1 MKNTSSHEDLDLI
14 QDSSLKERLLE
25 DLEDHLDDLRA
36 AGKSVDRP
44 WDQLG
49 DPLSLARQ
57 VNTIYQPWLK
67 HIFFGIFSCLISLF
81 LFYLSFLALTFLDTP
96 LQQNTSVFVL
106 EILGKMMS
114 LGLIA
119 TFLFALTLSITR
131 WYLSFFGKSFR
142 GMVFVRGVAYL
153 PLFLVF
159 ILEVLRFISLAVAPS
174 LSDEVSNLII
184 SGFIS
189 TLLGFILNF
198 FIIIFAQKVAF
209 RYALRVQKWHK
220 KVLNY
225 VPYLLAAL
233 MTIGLVSLSIDSL
246 SEEMLLFLVFSMIL
260 VLICY
265 LLLWGFTSAALGHLF
280 VTLQIPAIYGFVV
293 VTTIPFALLL
303 MILCRRF
310 FKKPFIYF
318 ERLLLALL
326 LPAFLIVPFK
336 KHDIPPINWNA
347 PLVWSWEDLEK
358 QQLSFTY
365 PWSASLMRSN
375 DGQNVSYQAEA
386 QSESI
391 EVTQQGGFSY
401 LVDRDGIKMMEFK
414 GFDEY
419 SHNYESKRED
429 FPAEFTCEKRITDVE
444 QVTILTD
451 DLFQQNGPFGI
462 DCAVLFY
469 KDFEIA
475 TIGKGNLVG
484 LELTRDGLLAV
495 VINMGSYDPDYVY
508 IVDIANLS
516 TD

>member
-1 MKNTSSHEDLDLI
+1 MKNTSSHKDLDLI
-14 QDSSLKERLLE
+14 QDSSLKQRLLE

-36 AGKSVDRP
+36 AGKSVDHP
-44 WDQLG
+44 WDLLG

-57 VNTIYQPWLK
+57 VNAIYQPWIK
-67 HIFFGIFSCLISLF
+67 HILFGIFSFLSSLL
-81 LFYLSFLALTFLDTP
+81 LFYLSFITLTFPDTG
-96 LQQNTSVFVL
+96 LQQDASGFAL
-106 EILGKMMS
+106 EMLGKMIS

-142 GMVFVRGVAYL
+142 GTALVRGVVYL
-153 PLFLVF
+153 PIFLVF
-159 ILEVLRFISLAVAPS
+159 ILEVLRFISLAVVPS
-174 LSDEVSNLII
+174 LSDELSNLII
-184 SGFIS
+184 SNFIS

-198 FIIIFAQKVAF
+198 LIITFAQKVAF
-209 RYALRVQKWHK
+209 SYALRVQKWNK

-246 SEEMLLFLVFSMIL
+246 PEEMLGLLALPVIL
-260 VLICY
+260 ILICY
-265 LLLWGFTSAALGHLF
+265 LLLWGFASAALGHLF

-326 LPAFLIVPFK
+326 LPAFLIVPLK
-336 KHDIPPINWNA
+336 KHDIPPINWNV

-401 LVDRDGIKMMEFK
+401 LVDRAGVQTLEFN
-414 GFDEY
+414 GFDGY
-419 SHNYESKRED
+419 FHPYESKRED
-429 FPAEFTCEKRITDVE
+429 FPAEFTCEKRITDIE
-444 QVTILTD
+444 QVTILTG
-451 DLFQQNGPFGI
+451 DLLQQNGPFGI

-484 LELTRDGLLAV
+484 LELTQDGLLAV

-508 IVDIANLS
+508 IVDIANLT